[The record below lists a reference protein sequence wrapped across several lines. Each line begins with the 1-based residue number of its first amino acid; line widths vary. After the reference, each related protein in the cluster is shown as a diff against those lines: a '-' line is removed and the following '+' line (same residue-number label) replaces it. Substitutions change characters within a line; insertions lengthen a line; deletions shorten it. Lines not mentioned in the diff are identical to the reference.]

1 MNRFTIGLLLL
12 FVGLLVLAGGVW
24 MVAYPWVDTAEW
36 EFMHIVRNCLFGV
49 FFVIAGP
56 LLGFAACLEWRA
68 AWDAQNL
75 FGKRLTRDDYDEG
88 TAIPY
93 AEAPMEHSFNQWK
106 KHPLAQ
112 NLEGASLLLP
122 VPDSKACVR
131 LLQTKKSKKKAAA
144 HVEVLE
150 EEGAAQVVYH
160 EQPAAPEWQ
169 WYGVLQGNGWLPLQ
183 DTTLIYIWR
192 SLGASAPHS
201 RLRDVKAN
209 AVFFSDG
216 VTLRVYPARQLPQVL
231 RVLSQ
236 LKEIK

>member
-36 EFMHIVRNCLFGV
+36 EFMHIVRNYLFGV

-56 LLGFAACLEWRA
+56 LLGFAAWLEWRA

-93 AEAPMEHSFNQWK
+93 AEAPMECSFNQWK

-112 NLEGASLLLP
+112 KLEGASLLLP
-122 VPDSKACVR
+122 VPGSKASVR
-131 LLQTKKSKKKAAA
+131 LLQVKRKKTVNN
-144 HVEVLE
+144 VEVHVD
-150 EEGAAQVVYH
+150 GDSARVVNH
-160 EQPAAPEWQ
+160 EHPESHEWQ
-169 WYGVLQGNGWLPLQ
+169 WYGSLQGNGWLPLQ
-183 DTTLIYIWR
+183 DTTIVYIWR
-192 SLGASAPHS
+192 SLGATAPQA
-201 RLRDVKAN
+201 RLSNVKAN
-209 AVFFSDG
+209 AVFFSG
-216 VTLRVYPARQLPQVL
+216 VSSIRVFPARQLPAVL

-236 LKEIK
+236 LRETK

>member
-56 LLGFAACLEWRA
+56 LLGFAAWLEWRA

-93 AEAPMEHSFNQWK
+93 AEAPMECSFNQWK

-112 NLEGASLLLP
+112 KLEGASLLLP
-122 VPDSKACVR
+122 VPGSKASVR
-131 LLQTKKSKKKAAA
+131 LLQVKRKKTVNN
-144 HVEVLE
+144 VEVHVD
-150 EEGAAQVVYH
+150 GDSARVVNH
-160 EQPAAPEWQ
+160 EQPESREWQ
-169 WYGVLQGNGWLPLQ
+169 WYGSLQGNGWLPLQ
-183 DTTLIYIWR
+183 DTTIVYIWR
-192 SLGASAPHS
+192 SLGSTAPHA
-201 RLRDVKAN
+201 RLSNVKAN

-216 VTLRVYPARQLPQVL
+216 STIRVYPARQLPAVL

-236 LKEIK
+236 LKETK